1 MMKSKKKKLFL
12 PMMIAVMLLI
22 NIISPL
28 SVSLTHATNSELEL
42 EWSMDKENVNANE
55 EVEITVSLKNY
66 DNIDISEI
74 KGMQIDVLLDTNLV
88 EFVASSVNVMATAS
102 VGDILSATYNGTN
115 KKVIFMYASLN
126 VESVYFSRENTN
138 LFSFKVKAKSDIT
151 TDSIA
156 NFTCTQFAVTTVNGN
171 RKIDVNNNPSIN
183 ILVEQPKIT
192 LNGSSATG
200 ADYTSDVTIAFDK
213 GTATLMKEG
222 GTLINIPSGY
232 VANTN
237 GEYTLTVTD
246 AVGNTKTVSFTIDL
260 VVDSITMKTT
270 PTKVN
275 YAVGTTLDTNGGV
288 LEVIY
293 ANGRKADVNLTVA
306 MCDVV
311 NVGNTLGSKTVTVI
325 YGGKTSSFDITV
337 VDKTIVS
344 IEVLTTPDQVI
355 YKEGLGINV
364 AGGKIKVNYDNGTFE
379 EKDMTSAM
387 VSGYNAYLLGK
398 QTLTVTYE
406 GKTTSFEVSV
416 IEKSIDRIEITNAP
430 TTTQYIE
437 GQSFDKTGM
446 VVTAYYDNGANEVI
460 EDYSVPSAQLVLGQ
474 NSVTIIYLDK
484 STTTPVSVVAK
495 QITGISIATQPAKT
509 AYIEGNTFDKAGMV
523 VVVNYDNGL
532 NEEITTYEVETTP
545 LIVGQSQVTVAYQGY
560 TANATITVRE
570 KAVESIAIKTVP
582 TKLTYLEGSN
592 LDVSGGRITLL
603 YDNGTEDTI
612 NISSDMIS
620 GYDPDISGVQIVAVT
635 HAGKTTMFE
644 VTVIAKKATSISI
657 IQEPR
662 KTEYIEGQDLDTTDG
677 IIHVVYD
684 NGTEEDLEMTTE
696 MISNYNKDKI
706 GDQII
711 TVTYQDQTDTF
722 KVNIREKVLVSI
734 SIRTSSA
741 KTVYLEG
748 QSLDLTDV
756 VIVALYDNGLTTDIP
771 VTDKMLSD
779 YNMHEVG
786 KQTLT
791 VTFGNYE
798 VDFVVE
804 ILSREAV
811 NDLIAK
817 INALDLNQ
825 LKATDKEAIYGLKAI
840 YDGLSQ
846 VEKEAVTNI
855 DKLEYAITK
864 VDALEN
870 GTEVPEYNPPKSGD
884 SMSVVLPL
892 IGMIASSGMII
903 IFERKR
909 RILNKLKKIGS
920 LFCCLFLVLSMVNK
934 PTLAFELD
942 VVSKSMIDEENKVE
956 QLVSDFRSVGSN
968 SLITYSNYVV
978 DGTIL
983 VSYTGKEQNVVIP
996 SDLGITEIANAA
1008 FIGNYVNSVMI
1019 PNGVKNIGDS
1029 AFSNCSNLTDINVD
1043 GDNTE
1048 YSSID
1053 GVLFNKDKTTL
1064 VSYPVGKIQ
1073 SDYTIPNSVAN
1084 IRDFAFTGNY
1094 VKSVMIPD
1102 GVKNIGNSAFSNCS
1116 NLTDINVDGDNTEYS
1131 SIDGVLFNKDK
1142 TTLISYP
1149 VGKTQSDYTIP
1160 NSVANIGDFAF
1171 TFSNLKRITIPE
1183 SVTSIGDYGFAS
1195 CYNLMSI
1202 SIPSSV
1208 TSIGN
1213 FAFYGCKRINN
1224 ITIPNSVISI
1234 GKNAFNECLEL
1245 TNIIIPSS
1253 VTTIGFGA
1261 FVNCFS
1267 LRDISVENGN
1277 TEYSSV
1283 DGVLFNKDKTI
1294 LIDYPSGKG
1303 QTAYI
1308 IPNSVTSIGEYAFYY
1323 CQSLRSIMI
1332 PEGVESIGDSAF
1344 SSCSN
1349 LTSINIP
1356 SSVTS
1361 IGNFAFSHCSN
1372 LTSINIPSSVTSIGS
1387 WAFAYCRG
1395 LTNIVIPNSVTS
1407 IGDLAFYNCENLNSI
1422 IIPKGVESIGDSAFS
1437 NCSRFLVISCYFN
1450 SCAHSYSIKNGIRY
1464 EIIGALIDTYH
1475 GVVITADDD
1484 VLEGDIALLVDKLT
1498 SFDNTKLTIKLLKEN
1513 NIYQPNGTVTVYIPI
1528 PNGYSI
1534 ENSKVYRIEENGTK
1548 TLLETTFENGYLGFK
1563 TDCLSSYVVTE
1574 KNLVQKG
1581 DVNGDEDINIFDI
1594 MEIRDYI
1601 FGEKELTKGALEAAD
1616 VNSDGEINIFDIM
1629 EIRDYIFGNN

>member
-325 YGGKTSSFDITV
+325 YGGKTTSFDITV

-344 IEVLTTPDQVI
+344 IEILTTPDQVI

-364 AGGKIKVNYDNGTFE
+364 VGGKIKVNYDNGTSE

-662 KTEYIEGQDLDTTDG
+662 KTEYIEGQDFDTTDG

-811 NDLIAK
+811 DDLIAK

-825 LKATDKEAIYGLKAI
+825 LKATDKEAVYGLKAI

-892 IGMIASSGMII
+892 IGMIAASGMII

-968 SLITYSNYVV
+968 SLITYGNYVV

-1008 FIGNYVNSVMI
+1008 F
-1019 PNGVKNIGDS
+1019 
-1029 AFSNCSNLTDINVD
+1029 
-1043 GDNTE
+1043 
-1048 YSSID
+1048 
-1053 GVLFNKDKTTL
+1053 
-1064 VSYPVGKIQ
+1064 
-1073 SDYTIPNSVAN
+1073 
-1084 IRDFAFTGNY
+1084 TGNY
-1094 VKSVMIPD
+1094 INSVMIPD

-1372 LTSINIPSSVTSIGS
+1372 LTSIDIPSSVTSIGS